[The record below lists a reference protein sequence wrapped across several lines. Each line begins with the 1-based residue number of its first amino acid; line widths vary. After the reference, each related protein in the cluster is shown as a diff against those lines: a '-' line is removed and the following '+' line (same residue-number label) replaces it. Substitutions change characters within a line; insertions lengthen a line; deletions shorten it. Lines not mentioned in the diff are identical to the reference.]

1 MGNYSVSIAP
11 VFGVGFLGHN
21 TIINDNCERPI
32 ANVEYRAILVGFII
46 ISFTSIQ
53 EL

>member
-11 VFGVGFLGHN
+11 VFGVGFLGHHT
-21 TIINDNCERPI
+21 TISDNCDRPI
-32 ANVEYRAILVGFII
+32 ANVEYRAILIGFIL

-53 EL
+53 EP

>member
-1 MGNYSVSIAP
+1 MNNYSVSIAP

-21 TIINDNCERPI
+21 TVISDNSGIPI

-46 ISFTSIQ
+46 ISFISIT